1 MTMKRTGEVGFTLI
15 ELMITVAIVGILAA
29 VALPSYN
36 ESIRKG
42 KRAEGRAAL
51 VDLLQQQERFL
62 GQRGAYATFINSS
75 GDGANFKVFSGDNA
89 SNAAY
94 LLQSEAC
101 DAPNASL
108 KICVR
113 VVAVPQ
119 FSDTKGG
126 TLKATSSGTKT
137 CTGTDSTV
145 CW

>member
-1 MTMKRTGEVGFTLI
+1 MNTKRTGEIGFTLI

-51 VDLLQQQERFL
+51 VDLLQQQERYL
-62 GQRGAYATFINSS
+62 GQRGTYATFNN
-75 GDGANFKVFSGDNA
+75 GTGLGANFKVFSGDNPA
-89 SNAAY
+89 NAAY

-101 DAPNASL
+101 DSPNNDL

-113 VVAVPQ
+113 VVAVPK
-119 FSDTKGG
+119 FDDPKAG

-137 CTGTDSTV
+137 CTVTGSSV

>member
-1 MTMKRTGEVGFTLI
+1 MTVKRTGELGFTLI
-15 ELMITVAIVGILAA
+15 ELMIVVAIIGILAA

-36 ESIRKG
+36 DSVRKG

-51 VDLLQQQERFL
+51 VDLLQQQERYL
-62 GQRGAYATFINSS
+62 GQRGAYATFTDGS
-75 GDGANFKVFSGDNA
+75 GLGANFKVFSGDNA
-89 SNAAY
+89 ASAAY

-101 DAPNASL
+101 DSPNNDL

-119 FSDTKGG
+119 FTDTKGG
-126 TLKATSSGTKT
+126 TLKATSSGIKT
-137 CTGTDSTV
+137 CTGTDSSV